1 MGRGKRRKRG
11 MWKRGRRER
20 RKRGRRERRK
30 RRGGRFGAG
39 RPLLIF
45 GEWL

>member
-1 MGRGKRRKRG
+1 MGKRGRGKRGRR
-11 MWKRGRRER
+11 KRGRRER
-20 RKRGRRERRK
+20 KKRGRRERRK

-39 RPLLIF
+39 RPLSIF